1 MPCCS
6 YRKSYPCVKLRG
18 VHVLSNLGMLA
29 RTAFLM
35 QNYDAAATIIDN
47 MFDQLIPP
55 DMQHL
60 TNLMRSDF
68 ASRAL
73 YPIP

>member
-6 YRKSYPCVKLRG
+6 YRKSYLCVKLRG

-29 RTAFLM
+29 RTSFLM

-47 MFDQLIPP
+47 LFDQLIPP

-60 TNLMRSDF
+60 TNLMHSDF